1 MVTLLTATSEGVALR
16 QEIADAGSRLAA
28 GFIDLALI
36 VLVYIVVLF
45 VIMLAASV
53 DASGLSGVL
62 VGLLAGGAILV
73 VLGYN
78 VLFHH
83 FAAGRTPGKMLLS
96 IRVVAADGY
105 PASLIA
111 LLLRALIWPID
122 VLPSFPL
129 PIGLYVIALSPRRQR
144 LGDFVANTVVV
155 RVDPPVVRIEPWPG
169 ELWSTLPE
177 RTLALSPLA
186 LARLDARDVELLR
199 DLVTRPSL
207 QQDERRR
214 LFVDVARH
222 YAEKLELG
230 PFQDARLVLR
240 ELYLFAREYRAP
252 QSA

>member
-1 MVTLLTATSEGVALR
+1 VVTLLTATSEGVALR
-16 QEIADAGSRLAA
+16 QEIADAGSRFAA
-28 GFIDLALI
+28 GFVDLLII
-36 VLVYIVVLF
+36 VLVYIVLLF
-45 VIMLAASV
+45 AILLAASV
-53 DASGLSGVL
+53 DPSGLSGILMGV
-62 VGLLAGGAILV
+62 LAGGAILT
-73 VLGYN
+73 VLAYN
-78 VLFHH
+78 VVFHH
-83 FAAGRTPGKMLLS
+83 FGGGRTPGKMLLS

-122 VLPSFPL
+122 VLLSFPL
-129 PIGLYVIALSPRRQR
+129 PIGLYVIALTPRRQR
-144 LGDFVANTVVV
+144 LGDLVANTVVV
-155 RVDPPVVRIEPWPG
+155 RADPRVVRTEPWPG

-177 RTLALSPLA
+177 RTLPLSPLA

-199 DLVTRPSL
+199 ELVTRPSL
-207 QQDERRR
+207 QADERRR

-240 ELYLFAREYRAP
+240 ELYLFAREHRAA